1 VNRGLIRYYSGE
13 EMTNDGAKYKRIPLP
28 FNKVIVDT
36 DGCGEQYWGA
46 NNFYRITKFPSMN
59 RGISLHHGIAI
70 RGCFKGPWDGVGGA
84 CEGISNRAEKK
95 KPPTRLVTTLDF
107 KRECDRAFTA
117 GEGGRRQSDKI
128 VCLLLTDEMV
138 AEHELKGTPDTVSGS
153 MSHKSYF
160 ADGAE
165 GNLCMRR
172 RDCGCRQCCADMY
185 EMCAYPDFTKSA
197 KYQSEGAWAT
207 MTMTLKSEV
216 GVALTKVSRSDDGLA
231 VKERELVRNLKGGQ
245 TVAVFCGK
253 NADSNGFGF
262 WLGRVKAQ
270 PQGNVIFRLKR
281 GFKCGHTMF
290 KKQQVVKVCMG
301 SLLLV
306 VASGYLFLLLFDSAS
321 ARHRGSDVDGCVCY
335 HWKTQV

>member
-1 VNRGLIRYYSGE
+1 
-13 EMTNDGAKYKRIPLP
+13 
-28 FNKVIVDT
+28 
-36 DGCGEQYWGA
+36 
-46 NNFYRITKFPSMN
+46 
-59 RGISLHHGIAI
+59 
-70 RGCFKGPWDGVGGA
+70 
-84 CEGISNRAEKK
+84 
-95 KPPTRLVTTLDF
+95 
-107 KRECDRAFTA
+107 
-117 GEGGRRQSDKI
+117 
-128 VCLLLTDEMV
+128 
-138 AEHELKGTPDTVSGS
+138 
-153 MSHKSYF
+153 
-160 ADGAE
+160 
-165 GNLCMRR
+165 
-172 RDCGCRQCCADMY
+172 MY

-216 GVALTKVSRSDDGLA
+216 GVVLTKVSRSDDGLA

-270 PQGNVIFRLKR
+270 PQGNVIFRVKR
-281 GFKCGHTMF
+281 GFKCGHTML